1 MQQRGTIVRSYR
13 RLKVDQSF
21 IRYLEEDA
29 DDLIIV
35 KSIIVLAQ
43 GLDCA
48 VFAEGVE
55 KVEHGTTL
63 LTLGCD
69 LGQGYGIARPMP
81 ASAFLPWMRGLAPDR
96 AWLETLALGQ
106 DGYADATLPARVS

>member
-1 MQQRGTIVRSYR
+1 MQSYR
-13 RLKVDQSF
+13 TLKIDRFF
-21 IRYLEEDA
+21 IRHLEEDA
-29 DDLIIV
+29 DDLTIV

-43 GLDCA
+43 GLGRA
-48 VFAEGVE
+48 VVAEGVE

-81 ASAFLPWMRGLAPDR
+81 ASAFLPWMHGWAPDP

-106 DGYADATLPARVS
+106 DGYADATVPARAS